1 MKIGYAR
8 VSTED
13 QNVSLQ
19 QDALS
24 RAGCD
29 VLFTDHGI
37 SGSDFYRP
45 GLNRALKR
53 LKEGDTLVVWR
64 LDRLGRSIGKLI
76 ALIDLLGKRKV
87 GFVSLN
93 ESIDT
98 TSASGTLVFHMMAAL
113 AEFERHLISERTR
126 AGLIAAKA
134 RGKRIGRRPS
144 LTAAQCRQV
153 QEMLRTTS
161 VAEIARRFHVHP
173 VTVKRAIKVQRV
185 ALQKPV
191 QA

>member
-13 QNVSLQ
+13 QNLSLQ

-24 RAGCD
+24 RVGCD
-29 VLFTDHGI
+29 LQFFDHGV

-53 LKEGDTLVVWR
+53 LQPGDTLVVWR

-76 ALIDLLGKRKV
+76 ALIDQLGRRKI
-87 GFVSLN
+87 GFISLN

-98 TSASGTLVFHMMAAL
+98 TSATGTLVFHMMAAL
-113 AEFERHLISERTR
+113 AEFERRLISERTR
-126 AGLIAAKA
+126 AGLTAAKA

-144 LTAAQCRQV
+144 LTATQRKQI
-153 QEMLRTTS
+153 QEMLQTTPIS
-161 VAEIARRFHVHP
+161 EVARRFSVHP
-173 VTVKRAIKVQRV
+173 VTVKRLIK
-185 ALQKPV
+185 A
-191 QA
+191 QAAAHS